1 MDDDEQLYTFIM
13 SLFEEEEAMVSKA
26 DGILNSEQWQ
36 GNVLLPHF
44 DKLSD
49 AYKKL
54 LRQTKRIVRMADNL
68 QRDLN
73 IATDK
78 LSVLCT
84 VDQLTNVANRRCL
97 EDTYNTEWKRS
108 LRNGTPLALII
119 MDIDFFKQYNDSY
132 GHTKGDVC
140 LQRVAHAISQVLKR
154 PQDLLARYG
163 GEEFVVILPETDEV
177 GALNVAE
184 GIRAAIEAQT
194 IPHRMSKVSGYV
206 TVSVGVCV
214 MVANLVDNKDVHLFR
229 ADQAL
234 YKAKQGGRNR
244 VVSWEDAWELPNKP
258 SEGV

>member
-1 MDDDEQLYTFIM
+1 MDDDDQLYTFIM
-13 SLFEEEEAMVSKA
+13 SLFEEEEAMIREAEELLK
-26 DGILNSEQWQ
+26 SEMAQD
-36 GNVLLPHF
+36 NAILPHF
-44 DKLSD
+44 DKLSA

-73 IATDK
+73 VATDT
-78 LSVLCT
+78 LSILCT
-84 VDQLTNVANRRCL
+84 IDQLTNVANRRCL
-97 EDTYNTEWKRS
+97 EETYNTEWKRS

-140 LQRVAHAISQVLKR
+140 LQKVSQAIKKSLKR

-163 GEEFVVILPETDEV
+163 GEEFVVILPDTNEA

-184 GIRAAIEAQT
+184 GIRAAIEAQS
-194 IPHRMSKVSGYV
+194 IPHRTSKVSGYV
-206 TVSVGVCV
+206 TISIGVCV
-214 MVANLVDNKDVHLFR
+214 MAANLVDDKDVHLFR

-234 YKAKQGGRNR
+234 YKAKEGGRNR
-244 VVSWEDAWELPNKP
+244 VVMWEETQELTDKP
-258 SEGV
+258 STDD

>member
-1 MDDDEQLYTFIM
+1 M
-13 SLFEEEEAMVSKA
+13 SLFEEEEAMVSEA
-26 DGILNSEQWQ
+26 DDILNSAQWQ
-36 GNVLLPHF
+36 GNALLPHF
-44 DKLSD
+44 DKLSG

-73 IATDK
+73 VVTDK
-78 LSVLCT
+78 LSILCT
-84 VDQLTNVANRRCL
+84 VDQLTDVANRRCL

-108 LRNGTPLALII
+108 LRNGTPLALIM

-140 LQRVAHAISQVLKR
+140 LTRVAQTIKQTLKR
-154 PQDLLARYG
+154 PQDLPARYG
-163 GEEFVVILPETDEV
+163 GEEFAVILPETDEA

-184 GIRAAIEAQT
+184 GIRAAIEAQC
-194 IPHRMSKVSGYV
+194 IPHRMSKVSNYV

-214 MVANLVDNKDVHLFR
+214 MVANLIDNKDVHLFR

-244 VVSWEDAWELPNKP
+244 IVMWQETWELPDKP
-258 SEGV
+258 SEDV